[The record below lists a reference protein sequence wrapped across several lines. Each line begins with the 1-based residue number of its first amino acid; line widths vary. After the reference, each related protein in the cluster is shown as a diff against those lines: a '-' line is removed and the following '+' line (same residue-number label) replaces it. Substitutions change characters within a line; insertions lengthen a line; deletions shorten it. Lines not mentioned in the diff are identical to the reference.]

1 MNDRYR
7 LLLSFTSAGY
17 AAVCFTV
24 ASCVGTDHFPEIFDT
39 VCGDGVMHP
48 FSLFVVIYKSAVRKD
63 LHVMRKSRLCD
74 IQFLQQI
81 TSALFSML
89 ESKHD
94 RKAVL
99 IRERLYFFNVFSES
113 HDFHLREMYILYHT
127 HLQLSMYEYNIVSKS
142 SPPLMGV
149 WEPFSDIYLTATTPR
164 HLTRQL
170 NIVTSIKAT
179 QLSHFSSRIVLG

>member
-81 TSALFSML
+81 TSALLPML
-89 ESKHD
+89 ERKHD

-142 SPPLMGV
+142 SPPLIAV
-149 WEPFSDIYLTATTPR
+149 WEPFSDIYLTATTIR

-170 NIVTSIKAT
+170 NIVTSIVAT
-179 QLSHFSSRIVLG
+179 QLSHFLN

>member
-1 MNDRYR
+1 
-7 LLLSFTSAGY
+7 
-17 AAVCFTV
+17 
-24 ASCVGTDHFPEIFDT
+24 
-39 VCGDGVMHP
+39 MHP

-81 TSALFSML
+81 TSALLPML

-99 IRERLYFFNVFSES
+99 ICECLYFFDVFSES
-113 HDFHLREMYILYHT
+113 HDFHLREIYILYHT
-127 HLQLSMYEYNIVSKS
+127 HLQLSMYEYNIISKN
-142 SPPLMGV
+142 SPTLMAV
-149 WEPFSDIYLTATTPR
+149 WEPFSDIYLTATTTQ

-170 NIVTSIKAT
+170 NIVTSIVAT
-179 QLSHFSSRIVLG
+179 QL